1 MEDTKKAKKKLD
13 EKLISVISSYLSTR
27 MDYRLDFQE
36 TVTRMEG
43 HFILESQPIK
53 ASDDTAGLF
62 RFIIAGFQI
71 YVDLYEEE
79 KKPLEFYGDVSFH
92 YDHVRNG
99 SNGHETK
106 IRLKGSLDGT
116 WLREVDR

>member
-1 MEDTKKAKKKLD
+1 
-13 EKLISVISSYLSTR
+13 
-27 MDYRLDFQE
+27 
-36 TVTRMEG
+36 MEG

-62 RFIIAGFQI
+62 RFIIAELQI
-71 YVDLYEEE
+71 YVDLYVEE
-79 KKPLEFYGDVSFH
+79 KKPSEFYGRVSFH
-92 YDHVRNG
+92 YDHIDNDG
-99 SNGHETK
+99 SNRHETK